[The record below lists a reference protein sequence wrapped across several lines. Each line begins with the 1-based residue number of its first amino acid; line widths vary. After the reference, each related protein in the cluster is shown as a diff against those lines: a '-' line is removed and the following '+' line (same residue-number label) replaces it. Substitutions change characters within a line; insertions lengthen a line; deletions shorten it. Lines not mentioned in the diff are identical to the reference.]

1 MTLQELTKILEMM
14 LEDMQCDIES
24 DWIDSQDRM
33 KAQFDALTLMT
44 AKNLLKELD
53 SKGGKVFKNNNAID
67 WYNNRING

>member
-1 MTLQELTKILEMM
+1 MTLQELTKTLEIM
-14 LEDMQCDIES
+14 LEDMQYDIKS

-53 SKGGKVFKNNNAID
+53 SKGGEVFKNNN
-67 WYNNRING
+67 RING